1 MLQAFLKDDS
11 GTTLIEYGLIAGL
24 VSIAI
29 LVSVTDLGITVN
41 DGFTMINEAL
51 AAATGTPDGVILQ
64 ADVAALEPIL
74 DGMPVA
80 IQ

>member
-11 GTTLIEYGLIAGL
+11 GTTLVEYGLIAGL

-29 LVSVTDLGITVN
+29 LVSVTGLGITVN
-41 DGFTMINEAL
+41 DGFTMVNDAL
-51 AAATGTPDGVILQ
+51 AAATGTPDSVILQ
-64 ADVAALEPIL
+64 ADVAALDPNL
-74 DGMPVA
+74 VGMPVA